1 MKRAFFLTAVLLLSS
16 LMSSGLKAS
25 ADDEGPLLYL
35 GGHIYGGGIE
45 IHSSKIEHFRG
56 VRPVGAGIDLSWK
69 FVSENAYALC
79 QCYPSLG
86 VSINYWDFGHASLG
100 HALSSLF
107 LVEPV
112 LFTPLDSEISLKS
125 GLGVSYLSNPYD
137 EDTNPQNVTYSTRF
151 SFPLMIGLSYT
162 QSLDEKW
169 SLQLSGMFQHISNG
183 GVKQPNLGI
192 NYLTAGIGV
201 RRKLDNRSLPPPPN
215 AEPFDPSEGL
225 RRVKISLISGL
236 KEPEGAKNKSLVASL
251 SGEYARQFGRIN
263 AWSAGGMF
271 EHDKSRGGTGIS
283 DLSRMSLMAGHTFLL
298 GRFSFAQKGGVYLW
312 SGHATKAPWF
322 QYYTLDFSATENLG
336 IGVGLKAHG
345 KVAEFLS
352 VRFLV
357 FWD

>member
-1 MKRAFFLTAVLLLSS
+1 MKRAVFLTAVLLLSS
-16 LMSSGLKAS
+16 LVSELQASG
-25 ADDEGPLLYL
+25 DDDGPLLYL
-35 GGHIYGGGIE
+35 GGHIYGGEIE

-107 LVEPV
+107 YVEPV
-112 LFTPLDSEISLKS
+112 LFSPFDSEISLKS
-125 GLGVSYLSNPYD
+125 GLGVSYLSHPYD
-137 EDTNPQNVTYSTRF
+137 EETNPQNVTYSTRF

-162 QSLDEKW
+162 QPLDEKW

-183 GVKQPNLGI
+183 SVKQPNLGI
-192 NYLTAGIGV
+192 NYVTAGIGV
-201 RRKLDNRSLPPPPN
+201 RRKLDNRSLPPPPD

-271 EHDKSRGGTGIS
+271 EHDKSRRGTGIS

-298 GRFSFAQKGGVYLW
+298 GRFSFAQKAGVYLW

-352 VRFLV
+352 MRLLF